1 MRTAADLRLD
11 MGAVDYALLLF
22 YFAVVLGIGLI
33 ARRQVRTS
41 LDFLLSGRS
50 MPAWMTGLAFV
61 SANLGATEILGMAA
75 NGAQYGIATMH
86 YYWIGAVPA
95 MVFLGLVM
103 MPFYYGS
110 KVRSVPEY
118 MRRRFGPGAHV
129 ANALAFSVSSL
140 LIAGINLYA
149 MSLVIE
155 ALLGWPSW
163 FAILVS
169 AVFVLAYITLGGL
182 SSAIY
187 TEVLQFFVIAAGLIP
202 LTVVGLRAVGG
213 WDGLKERIGAGPG
226 EGHLHT
232 WVGTGIGDVTNPI
245 GADWLGLVLG
255 LGFVVSFGYWTTNF
269 AEVQR
274 ALSARNMS
282 AARRTPLIAAFPK
295 LFIPFVI
302 IVPGMIAVVTVQG
315 LGSAGGPTYN
325 DAIPAL
331 INEYL
336 PSGVLGVA
344 VTGLLAAFMAGMAAN
359 VSSFNTVFTYDLWQ
373 DYVKPG
379 MPDGYYLKVGRIVT
393 VAGVLIGVSTAF
405 IAAGFSNI
413 MNYMQALFSFFN
425 APVFAVFLMG
435 LLFKRITPAA
445 GLWSYL
451 VGLVVPVT
459 IYVLYTAGVLEF
471 NSDLA
476 ETMWG
481 SIWSFVSVVVVAVLV
496 SSFTRA
502 KPEGELRGL
511 VQGVGT
517 IDVRGD
523 HVAGDAAWYRS
534 PALLGA
540 VALVLCVVLYLPF
553 L

>member
-1 MRTAADLRLD
+1 
-11 MGAVDYALLLF
+11 MGAVDYGLLLF

-103 MPFYYGS
+103 MPFYYGA

-129 ANALAFSVSSL
+129 ANAIAFSVSSL

-163 FAILVS
+163 FAVLVS

-187 TEVLQFFVIAAGLIP
+187 TEVLQFFVIVAGLVP
-202 LTVVGLRAVGG
+202 LTVVGLKAVGG
-213 WDGLKERIGAGPG
+213 WDGLKERVSAGVG

-232 WVGTGIGDVTNPI
+232 WAGTGIGQVTNPI

-295 LFIPFVI
+295 LFIPFII

-379 MPDGYYLKVGRIVT
+379 MPDTYYLKVGRAVT
-393 VAGVLIGVSTAF
+393 VVGVLVGVATAF

-425 APVFAVFLMG
+425 APVFAVFLLG

-451 VGLVVPVT
+451 VGLAVPVT
-459 IYVLYTAGVLEF
+459 IYVLYTADVLSF

-496 SSFTRA
+496 STFTRP
-502 KPEGELRGL
+502 KPERELSGL

-517 IDVRGD
+517 IDLSGD
-523 HVAGDAAWYRS
+523 HVVGDTAWYRS